1 MAYIGKVELSN
12 SWAKVEDLIKEQVDG
27 QSAFAFDSDSIYQ
40 VQSEATYGAQICE
53 TSAAPADGNDGERII
68 GSQTG
73 VYKLE
78 GSNYLYAKV
87 HTLQPGVPCLLK
99 VSKIGE

>member
-12 SWAKVEDLIKEQVDG
+12 SWAKVEDLIQEQVDG
-27 QSAFAFDSDSIYQ
+27 QSEFAFDSDKTYQ
-40 VQSEATYGAQICE
+40 LQAEATYGAQLCE

-73 VYKLE
+73 VYQPE
-78 GSNYLYAKV
+78 GGNYLYAKV

-99 VSKIGE
+99 ISKIGE